1 MIDFVLVYLKKVV
14 RCHFFNKNNITSDIE
29 LRNKE
34 KIMMEKKYE
43 TSSDSDENESSD
55 AERRRRVFRR

>member
-1 MIDFVLVYLKKVV
+1 MIDSVLVYLKKVV
-14 RCHFFNKNNITSDIE
+14 SCHIFTENIITSDIE

-34 KIMMEKKYE
+34 KVMMEKKYE